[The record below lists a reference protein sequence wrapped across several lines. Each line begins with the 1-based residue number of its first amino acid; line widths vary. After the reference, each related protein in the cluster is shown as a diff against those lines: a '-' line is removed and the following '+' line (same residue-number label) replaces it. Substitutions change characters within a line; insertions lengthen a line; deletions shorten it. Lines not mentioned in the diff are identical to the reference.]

1 MTEKRLFVLA
11 HPEARRRAA
20 QCIAEAPAGWKVEVK
35 PPSRSLDQNA
45 LLWPLLEE
53 VAKQVVWYGQKL
65 PAEDWK
71 AIFTAS
77 LKRSKVVPG
86 IEPGSFV
93 VCGQS
98 TSKMSKATFSEL
110 LELIHAFAA
119 EHNVKIRE
127 TA

>member
-45 LLWPLLEE
+45 LLWPLLTEI
-53 VAKQVVWYGQKL
+53 AHQVDWYGQKL
-65 PAEDWK
+65 TEDEWK
-71 AIFTAS
+71 DVFTAA
-77 LKRSKVVPG
+77 LKKQKVVPG
-86 IEPGSFV
+86 LDGGFV
-93 VCGQS
+93 VCGQR
-98 TSKMSKATFSEL
+98 TSKMPKAVFSEL
-110 LELIHAFAA
+110 IELIYAFGAQ
-119 EHNVKIRE
+119 HNVKFKE